1 VKVLRCFPVCSRPA
15 VARRARKLGWGRI
28 FSLTRSSVATLAVSS
43 GLLLA
48 IWMACAMQLA
58 AVERRTRE
66 GAELRSTQIVGSYDN
81 DVTTTLNLIDGVMAF
96 VASFAAENGLD
107 RTVSL
112 ILRQHLLAQIPGLTA
127 NFESALIAAIAAIA
141 AAGSLASTEPAVGR
155 QQG

>member
-1 VKVLRCFPVCSRPA
+1 MRIQ
-15 VARRARKLGWGRI
+15 GRT

-58 AVERRTRE
+58 AVERRTRQ

-127 NFESALIAAIAAIA
+127 NFESALIAAIAATA
-141 AAGSLASTEPAVGR
+141 AAGSLASTEPAVVR